1 LTLLVP
7 RIRLYTT
14 EWCGFCLRAKA
25 LLEARGLAY
34 DEVGPDDDPAFR
46 QRVFELG
53 SRWTVPLVVID
64 GEPVGGYEEL
74 VALDRSGML
83 AERLAA

>member
-1 LTLLVP
+1 MT
-7 RIRLYTT
+7 RIQLYTT
-14 EWCGFCLRAKA
+14 AWCGSCHRARA

-34 DEVGPDDDPAFR
+34 EEIALDGDPAFR

-53 SRWTVPLVVID
+53 QRFTVPLVLID
-64 GEPVGGYEEL
+64 GDPIGGYQEL
-74 VALDRSGML
+74 AALDRSGAL

>member
-1 LTLLVP
+1 MT

-14 EWCGFCLRAKA
+14 EWCGSCHRARA

-34 DEVGPDDDPAFR
+34 EEIAFDGDPAFR
-46 QRVFELG
+46 QRLFELG
-53 SRWTVPLVVID
+53 QRFTVPLVLID
-64 GEPVGGYEEL
+64 GDPIGGYQEL
-74 VALDRSGML
+74 AALDRSGAL